1 MPKAIR
7 KVEEGGWAVDLP
19 FLGQM
24 LDQSVCLQEQR
35 MGMRTLAR
43 VSTLTGQGAVD
54 TDTGDR
60 SRAKNADANVHLLLI
75 FWVQE
80 PPSFW
85 PVEELLIRPVGTND
99 QTLSY
104 LY

>member
-1 MPKAIR
+1 M
-7 KVEEGGWAVDLP
+7 DLP

-60 SRAKNADANVHLLLI
+60 SRAKMQMLMFTFSSFSGFKNPLLSGL
-75 FWVQE
+75 WK
-80 PPSFW
+80 
-85 PVEELLIRPVGTND
+85 
-99 QTLSY
+99 SY
-104 LY
+104 